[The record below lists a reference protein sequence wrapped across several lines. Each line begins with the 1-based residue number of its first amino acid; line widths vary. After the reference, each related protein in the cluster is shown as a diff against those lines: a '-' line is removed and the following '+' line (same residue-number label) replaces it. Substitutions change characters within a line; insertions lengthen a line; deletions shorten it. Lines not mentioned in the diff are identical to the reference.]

1 MRKLR
6 SLILTLS
13 VPVLLTG
20 CGGSTVVIAIEEL
33 CGSWRYQDVSK
44 NDKLTE
50 KTASGIEGSN
60 KARTDWGC
68 HPKEDRKA

>member
-1 MRKLR
+1 
-6 SLILTLS
+6 
-13 VPVLLTG
+13 
-20 CGGSTVVIAIEEL
+20 VIAIEEL

-60 KARTDWGC
+60 KARTNWGC